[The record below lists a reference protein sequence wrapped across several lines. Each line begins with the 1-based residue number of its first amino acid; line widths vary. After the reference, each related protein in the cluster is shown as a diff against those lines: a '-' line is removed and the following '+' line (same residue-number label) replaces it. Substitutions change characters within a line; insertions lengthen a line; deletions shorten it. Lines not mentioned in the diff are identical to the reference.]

1 MTIVLRLLLGALV
14 VVWAGSLAIA
24 ADLDPAQVRSQFV
37 DAERVL
43 DRTLREVGSLKL
55 TEAKIKALN
64 AQTLTVKAEAEALRA
79 AAQEQVEARRGLLES
94 LGKPVE
100 GQVEA
105 ADVAERRRGLETAVA
120 EAVGWVHQG
129 ELVVTKADQALDRL
143 SSKRIEALARTLA
156 EVKPTPMDPRNWL
169 RAASEVNQVL
179 AITSLSIRVW
189 IGRVID
195 EPDVRRAAIF
205 VAALALTGLAVGW
218 LLGRIGAPGLRRVG
232 LDWGGERAPDAAPAR
247 VCAGA
252 VEWLH
257 RAMAWLVAGVLAYR
271 ALPDEDLLPNAI
283 ARALMGGAI
292 TGIAVFMAMR
302 WAIQIA
308 LVPGRAGWRLPTI
321 DEPAAQALAR
331 ALTVLAGVVALDW
344 AVVRAMGAFEDVDS
358 FLALWALLAC
368 VALAWAIQRARRAPG
383 WGSGHGWHLL
393 RNFALVVAV
402 LAVPLAAVGFSTLA
416 QYVALGVIG
425 TSLVLGAGTTARRLV
440 REGLPQL
447 LAPGSPLA
455 TRILNGLS
463 IGAEAMRLAEFWL
476 SLLLEFT
483 ILVGIVIGL
492 LIVWGATVD
501 DVAVFWSRLLEG
513 VRIGSY
519 TFSLADV
526 MLASAVFMIAVTV
539 TRYLQRVLDTRIFPR
554 TTLDIGVR
562 HSLRSGLGYV
572 GLVLAATM
580 AVSTLGL
587 NISNLAFVAGALSVG
602 IGFGLQNIVNNFV
615 SGLILLVER
624 PIKQGDWIVIGQNQG
639 IVKRINVRATEIET
653 FARSTVLIPNAEFL
667 QTHLLNW
674 THRDSMARVDVTI
687 QIPQFRGDAQGLRD
701 MLLACV
707 KARNDV
713 LTFPAPIVLLKDLTP
728 DHYVFDVFCFTA
740 DAFRRGF
747 IASELRF
754 AIDVALRAR

>member
-1 MTIVLRLLLGALV
+1 M
-14 VVWAGSLAIA
+14 
-24 ADLDPAQVRSQFV
+24 
-37 DAERVL
+37 
-43 DRTLREVGSLKL
+43 
-55 TEAKIKALN
+55 
-64 AQTLTVKAEAEALRA
+64 
-79 AAQEQVEARRGLLES
+79 
-94 LGKPVE
+94 
-100 GQVEA
+100 
-105 ADVAERRRGLETAVA
+105 
-120 EAVGWVHQG
+120 
-129 ELVVTKADQALDRL
+129 
-143 SSKRIEALARTLA
+143 
-156 EVKPTPMDPRNWL
+156 
-169 RAASEVNQVL
+169 
-179 AITSLSIRVW
+179 
-189 IGRVID
+189 
-195 EPDVRRAAIF
+195 
-205 VAALALTGLAVGW
+205 VAA
-218 LLGRIGAPGLRRVG
+218 
-232 LDWGGERAPDAAPAR
+232 
-247 VCAGA
+247 
-252 VEWLH
+252 
-257 RAMAWLVAGVLAYR
+257 
-271 ALPDEDLLPNAI
+271 
-283 ARALMGGAI
+283 
-292 TGIAVFMAMR
+292 
-302 WAIQIA
+302 
-308 LVPGRAGWRLPTI
+308 
-321 DEPAAQALAR
+321 
-331 ALTVLAGVVALDW
+331 
-344 AVVRAMGAFEDVDS
+344 
-358 FLALWALLAC
+358 
-368 VALAWAIQRARRAPG
+368 
-383 WGSGHGWHLL
+383 
-393 RNFALVVAV
+393 

-447 LAPGSPLA
+447 VAPGSPLA
-455 TRILNGLS
+455 ARILNGLS

-476 SLLLEFT
+476 SLLLDFA

-501 DVAVFWSRLLEG
+501 DVAVFWTRLLEG

-653 FARSTVLIPNAEFL
+653 FARGTVLIPNAEFL

-687 QIPQFRGDAQGLRD
+687 QIPQFRGDAHGLRD

-713 LTFPAPIVLLKDLTP
+713 LTQPAPIVLLKDLTP

>member
-1 MTIVLRLLLGALV
+1 MKSVLRLLLGALV
-14 VVWAGSLAIA
+14 VAWMGSFALA
-24 ADLDPAQVRSQFV
+24 ADLDPVQVRSQFL
-37 DAERVL
+37 DAERML

-64 AQTLTVKAEAEALRA
+64 AQTLSVKAEAEALRT
-79 AAQEQVEARRGLLES
+79 AAQEQVDARRGLLDS

-105 ADVAERRRGLETAVA
+105 ADVAERRRSLEIAVA

-156 EVKPTPMDPRNWL
+156 EVKPTPIDPRNWL
-169 RAASEVNQVL
+169 LAAREVTQVL
-179 AITSLSIRVW
+179 AITSLSIQVW
-189 IGRVID
+189 VGRLID
-195 EPDVRRAAIF
+195 EPEVRRAAIF

-218 LLGRIGAPGLRRVG
+218 LLGRVTAPGLRRLG
-232 LDWGGERAPDAAPAR
+232 LEWGGEPAPTITSTR

-257 RAMAWLVAGVLAYR
+257 RALAWLVAGILAYR
-271 ALPDEDLLPNAI
+271 ALPAEDLLPNAI
-283 ARALMGGAI
+283 ARALMGGAV
-292 TGIAVFMAMR
+292 TGIAVFMALR

-308 LVPGRAGWRLPTI
+308 LMPGRTGWRLPTI
-321 DEPAAQALAR
+321 DEHAAQALAR
-331 ALTVLAGVVALDW
+331 ALTTLSAVVALDW
-344 AVVRAMGAFEDVDS
+344 AVVRAMGAFEDVDA

-368 VALAWAIQRARRAPG
+368 GLLAWAIQRARRSPG

-393 RNFALVVAV
+393 RNLALVIAV
-402 LAVPLAAVGFSTLA
+402 LAVPMAAVGFSTLA

-425 TSLVLGAGTTARRLV
+425 TALVLGVGTTARRLV
-440 REGLPQL
+440 RDGLPQL
-447 LAPGSPLA
+447 LAPGSRLSA
-455 TRILNGLS
+455 RILNGLS
-463 IGAEAMRLAEFWL
+463 IGGEAMRLAEFWL
-476 SLLLEFT
+476 SLLLEFA

-501 DVAVFWSRLLEG
+501 DVAVFWTRLLEG

-653 FARSTVLIPNAEFL
+653 FARGTVLIPNAEFL

-687 QIPQFRGDAQGLRD
+687 QIPQFRGDAHGLRD

-707 KARNDV
+707 KARTDV
-713 LTFPAPIVLLKDLTP
+713 LTHPAPIVLLKDLTP
-728 DHYVFDVFCFTA
+728 DHYIFDVFCFTA